1 MGIALP
7 FLDAFGGNL
16 TSLGMMACHTESV
29 EVCRCVGAVDCENFV
44 C

>member
-16 TSLGMMACHTESV
+16 TSLGMMACHAESV
-29 EVCRCVGAVDCENFV
+29 EVGDVEVCRGSR
-44 C
+44 